1 MLVAVGTAGMAPPEA
16 VLTELV
22 IVTLLAAVAK
32 PHHAL
37 AVAVG
42 TLDGVED
49 CAGER
54 NGEPKTKTKK
64 HLEKIYGQTPN

>member
-49 CAGER
+49 WVGER
-54 NGEPKTKTKK
+54 NGEPKNKTME
-64 HLEKIYGQTPN
+64 HPEKVYG

>member
-42 TLDGVED
+42 TLNGVED
-49 CAGER
+49 CKGER
-54 NGEPKTKTKK
+54 NGQLQTKTKK
-64 HLEKIYGQTPN
+64 HPENIYEQTPN

>member
-37 AVAVG
+37 TVAVG

-54 NGEPKTKTKK
+54 KAK
-64 HLEKIYGQTPN
+64 L

>member
-32 PHHAL
+32 PHHTL

-49 CAGER
+49 CARER
-54 NGEPKTKTKK
+54 KAER
-64 HLEKIYGQTPN
+64 